1 MPWNNQGG
9 GGGGPWGGGGGQG
22 PWGGGS
28 GGGGGGPQPPN
39 LEELLRKG
47 QDKLRGGLPGGKL
60 GGGIGLLI
68 VALVVLGFWGATG
81 VYRVGP
87 DEQGVELLFGKFHVT
102 TQPGLHFRFPNPIQ
116 QHLTPKVTRENQV
129 NIGFVDT
136 SATGRTSAK
145 RDVPAESLMLT
156 GDENIV
162 DIDFAVFWRIKDAGD
177 YLFRIRNP
185 DQTVKAIA
193 ESAMREV
200 VGRSKIDDVVTE
212 NRATVET
219 DAHKIVQETLDDY
232 QSGIE
237 VIRVKMEKADPPEAV
252 IAAFRDVQAARADL
266 ERMRNEAQSYAN
278 DVIPRARGESEMIRL
293 QAEGYKE
300 RVVAD
305 AEGAS
310 ARFVSIYNEYSIA
323 KNVTRQRMYLE
334 TMEEVLSGMNKVVI
348 DSEGGQSGV
357 VPYLPLPEI
366 QKRVTGQGGN
376 Q

>member
-9 GGGGPWGGGGGQG
+9 DGGGGGGGWQGGGGPWGGGGD
-22 PWGGGS
+22 
-28 GGGGGGPQPPN
+28 GGGPQPPN

-47 QDKLRGGLPGGKL
+47 QDKLRAGLPGGRL

-68 VALVVLGFWGATG
+68 LAVILLAVWGFTG

-87 DEQGVELLFGKFHVT
+87 DEQGVELMFGKFYVT
-102 TQPGLHFRFPNPIQ
+102 TPPGLHFRWPNPIQ

-162 DIDFAVFWRIKDAGD
+162 DIDFAVFWRIKDAGL

-185 DQTVKAIA
+185 DLTVKAVA

-212 NRATVET
+212 NRATVEAE
-219 DAHKIVQETLDDY
+219 AHEIVQETLDVY
-232 QSGIE
+232 ESGIE

-252 IAAFRDVQAARADL
+252 IAAFRDVQAARADM

-278 DVIPRARGESEMIRL
+278 DVIPRARGEAAEIRL

-300 RVVAD
+300 KVVAD
-305 AEGAS
+305 AQGES
-310 ARFVSIYNEYSIA
+310 ARFVSIYNEYAAA
-323 KNVTRQRMYLE
+323 KDVTRQRMYLE
-334 TMEEVLSGMNKVVI
+334 TMEEVFAGMNKVVI

-366 QKRVTGQGGN
+366 QKRVTGQGGS